1 MSRLLWRWMP
11 ARARMA
17 PVTSLLVLADDLTGA
32 ADTGVAFAEAGL
44 DSVLHLGGADAG
56 PFRVPQPQVVCVDT
70 DTRGRDGGTAAAAVR
85 RAVHDSGPP
94 RWTYKKVDSTLRG
107 NVAVE
112 TAAALDETG
121 SDVALLA
128 PAFPATGRTTV
139 AGRQYVHGEPLARA
153 GVWRRAVAPAPDRVA
168 DLFAGMGLAT
178 AGIGI
183 RDIRAGRDRVAA
195 ELRSVAAGG
204 ARIVVCDAETEADLA
219 AVAEGGAGCSELRVL
234 WSGSG
239 GLASRLA
246 APLGLPATATE
257 GDCLPSPSRV
267 GQGPLLAV
275 VGSAAK
281 QSRAQAAALLR
292 AGFEEVPLPAAT
304 LLEGTEAQRLGL
316 SAEVARALRDG
327 DTVVT
332 VAEGR
337 GLGER
342 VTASGVAG
350 ALGRTVAGEVPDA
363 VGLLLTGGET
373 ARAVLGGAGVRTLRL
388 LGEVE
393 PGVVVS
399 RTDPA
404 GGLPVVTKAGAFG
417 DDLAF
422 VRAAR
427 ALVSHRRGPTEQR
440 GAR

>member
-1 MSRLLWRWMP
+1 M
-11 ARARMA
+11 
-17 PVTSLLVLADDLTGA
+17 TSLLVLADDLTGA

-44 DSVLHLGGADAG
+44 DSVLHLGAG
-56 PFRVPQPQVVCVDT
+56 PLRVPQPQVLCVDT

-153 GVWRRAVAPAPDRVA
+153 GVWRRAAAPAPGRVA
-168 DLFAGMGLAT
+168 DLFAGTGLAT

-195 ELRSVAAGG
+195 ELRSAAAGG
-204 ARIVVCDAETEADLA
+204 ARVVVCDAETEADLA
-219 AVAEGGAGCSELRVL
+219 AVAEGGASCSELRVL

-246 APLGLPATATE
+246 APLGLPTTATE
-257 GDCLPSPSRV
+257 GGCLPGPSRV
-267 GQGPLLAV
+267 GPLLAV

-281 QSRAQAAALLR
+281 QSRGQAAALLR

-304 LLEGTEAQRLGL
+304 LLAGTEAQRLGL
-316 SAEVARALRDG
+316 SAEVARTLGDG

-332 VAEGR
+332 VADGR
-337 GLGER
+337 VLGER
-342 VTASGVAG
+342 GTVAGVAG
-350 ALGRTVAGEVPDA
+350 ALGRTVAGEVPHA
-363 VGLLLTGGET
+363 AGLLLTGGET
-373 ARAVLGGAGVRTLRL
+373 ARAVLGGAGERTLRL
-388 LGEVE
+388 LGEIE

-399 RTDPA
+399 RTDRTDRA

-417 DDLAF
+417 DDLAL